1 MKITIEINTGNAAFE
16 DNENEVYEIVKKV
29 ANSAKDHF
37 VARNAVESGNLRD
50 SNGNTV
56 GKYKITGK

>member
-1 MKITIEINTGNAAFE
+1 MKITIDIKTNNAAFK
-16 DNENEVYEIVKKV
+16 DNENEVYEIIKRV

-37 VARNAVESGNLRD
+37 VARNAVETGNLRD